1 MFDRILLPLDGSETA
16 EQVMPWA
23 HAFADR
29 FRLPV
34 ELLTVIDAGTFLT
47 SMEAARRF
55 DALLEQATR
64 EGREYLERISG
75 RFAPNP
81 VKRSLEQGITAEVI
95 IGKAAADESTLI
107 AMATHGHSGMDRW
120 LMGSVAEKILRGSK
134 NPLLLVRAV
143 PKARTAREAT
153 PKSLLIP
160 LDGSELAETVLPSAA
175 KIAAKFALE
184 VVLLRAYTNPFT
196 PFIGGTGPYTV
207 QLDELKKHVRDEAE
221 AYLEATRAALKKDGI
236 EKISCIVQEGDAAD
250 HIVSMARPNPEML
263 IVIGSHGR
271 SGLQRWALGSVT
283 ETVVRHA
290 ANPVLV
296 LRAR

>member
-1 MFDRILLPLDGSETA
+1 MFQRILLPLDGSETA

-34 ELLTVIDAGTFLT
+34 DLLTVIDVGAFLT
-47 SMEAARRF
+47 SVETARRF
-55 DALLEQATR
+55 DVLVEQATR
-64 EGREYLERISG
+64 EAREYLERVSG

-81 VKRSLEQGITAEVI
+81 VKRSLEQGVTAEVI

-107 AMATHGHSGMDRW
+107 AMATHGHSGVGRW
-120 LMGSVAEKILRGSK
+120 LMGSVAEKVLRGSN

-143 PKARTAREAT
+143 PDARTAREAT

-160 LDGSELAETVLPSAA
+160 LDGSAVAEKVLPTAV

-184 VVLLRAYTNPFT
+184 VVLFRAYTNPFT
-196 PFIGGTGPYTV
+196 PFIGGIGPYTV
-207 QLDELKKHVRDEAE
+207 QLDELKKHVRDEAH
-221 AYLEATRAALKKDGI
+221 AYLQATRAALSKDAI

-250 HIVSMARPNPEML
+250 QIVATGRPNPGML
-263 IVIGSHGR
+263 IVMGSHGR

-296 LRAR
+296 VRAR